1 MNSQEEK
8 ENKKHSPLRHMVHMV
23 LCCGLPILII
33 MMLPFVAGFSPAV
46 ATVLGFIAPFIC
58 PLMMGGMVFMMFKSQ
73 KKSNC
78 CDKENIIE

>member
-1 MNSQEEK
+1 
-8 ENKKHSPLRHMVHMV
+8 
-23 LCCGLPILII
+23 